1 MKNLFSKIKDKIAK
15 ERYTTPFRLMV
26 LIAVCWIAYIICLII
41 KLCGGNRFEIA
52 TSNET
57 FIALCDYIDNTLWLK
72 MIIATIT
79 YVISSYIA
87 YLILVKRKFF
97 NDWWVI
103 FILVITN
110 IINILINNVYLN
122 IALSIIVALIIPL
135 IRTRFKLWKHIIIGN
150 ILIFVFQ
157 LISLLTRNIGRNLN
171 NQSMLVSLIMQIDYY
186 IMLIIYYLY
195 INRKEVKD

>member
-15 ERYTTPFRLMV
+15 ERYTTSFRLKV
-26 LIAVCWIAYIICLII
+26 LIAVCWVVYIACLII

-57 FIALCDYIDNTLWLK
+57 FIALCDYIDNTLWLR

>member
-15 ERYTTPFRLMV
+15 ERYTTPFRLKV
-26 LIAVCWIAYIICLII
+26 LIIVCWVVYIACLII
-41 KLCGGNRFEIA
+41 KLCGGNQFEIA

-57 FIALCDYIDNTLWLK
+57 FIAICDYIDNTLWLK

-87 YLILVKRKFF
+87 YLILIKRKFF
-97 NDWWVI
+97 NDWWII
-103 FILVITN
+103 FILVIAN

-150 ILIFVFQ
+150 ILIFIFQ
-157 LISLLTRNIGRNLN
+157 LISLLTRNIGWNLN

-195 INRKEVKD
+195 INRKEIKD